1 MKIQIVG
8 SNKILEDKINDI
20 IVNLPNATIEIVS
33 DRVKFNIKKHPA
45 IIIENV
51 LIDDINELSTNELKN
66 VILQFFET

>member
-20 IVNLPNATIEIVS
+20 IVNLPNATMEIVS

>member
-8 SNKILEDKINDI
+8 SNKKIEDKINDI
-20 IVNLPNATIEIVS
+20 IVNLPNVTMEV
-33 DRVKFNIKKHPA
+33 VNKLEKLNINKYPA

-51 LIDDINELSTNELKN
+51 LVDDINILSKSELKN

>member
-20 IVNLPNATIEIVS
+20 IVNLPNATMEIVS

-51 LIDDINELSTNELKN
+51 LIDDINELSTSELKN